1 MQNINVV
8 CINWGDKYPVNYVT
22 YLYNMIKRH
31 RSQPFEFYCLTDNIH
46 HYQKP
51 IIPIKLLSG
60 YQGWWNKMQLFKDDI
75 LPIGEYL
82 YCDLDI
88 VIVDNIDCIFQH
100 QGFGIIRD
108 FVNPD
113 HNILGGKEYNSSVM
127 RFTQNMALWHFFQK
141 NISRW
146 QKIQKK
152 IPFFGDQNV
161 IGSFLNQQNYS
172 NAFPDEWIWSFK
184 VGVSR
189 GKHDIK
195 SNIWLGK
202 EIPKHGKICVFHG
215 NPKPSD
221 VDIAWVT
228 QHWC

>member
-1 MQNINVV
+1 
-8 CINWGDKYPVNYVT
+8 
-22 YLYNMIKRH
+22 
-31 RSQPFEFYCLTDNIH
+31 
-46 HYQKP
+46 
-51 IIPIKLLSG
+51 
-60 YQGWWNKMQLFKDDI
+60 MQLFKDDI

-141 NISRW
+141 NIPRW

-202 EIPKHGKICVFHG
+202 EIPEHGKICVFHG